1 MVSGDQEPTLGEIL
15 RGQARIEKALDDFIE
30 DQRKQNHVFRNQLN
44 TNNVA
49 IALHAQ
55 KLEDVAELKVKME
68 GVAQKIDVI
77 TASANKIAG
86 AWALLCV
93 GITAAIAWFK
103 HS

>member
-1 MVSGDQEPTLGEIL
+1 MSLEQEPTLGEIL
-15 RGQARIEKALDDFIE
+15 RGQARIEKSLEDFIE
-30 DQRKQNHVFRNQLN
+30 DQRTQNHAFRNAINL
-44 TNNVA
+44 NNVA

-55 KLEDVAELKVKME
+55 KLEDIADLKVKME
-68 GVAQKIDVI
+68 GVTNKVDAI

-86 AWALLCV
+86 AWAILCV